1 MKKILISTFIFLS
14 ILSFYNCK
22 DNTKSES
29 KNLTKEIL
37 FTKQGELTLLKAET
51 DSIISKL
58 DIEIA
63 DNEYKTQTGL
73 MYRNSMEENQ
83 AMLFIFPDE
92 QKRSFYMKNTEI
104 PLDILYFNSE
114 KILMSLQ
121 KNAKPFDQTS
131 LPSETVSQ
139 YVLEVNAG
147 LSDKWNLEKGDR
159 FEFTRNE

>member
-37 FTKQGELTLLKAET
+37 FTKQGELTLLKGES

-104 PLDILYFNSE
+104 ALDILYFNSE